1 VEQLIETFDINLS
14 SLIAQVVN
22 FTILLLILSV
32 FAYKPIMK
40 LLDERSNKIKES
52 LEMAETVKAQA
63 QEAGEETKK
72 RISEA
77 VREGQEIIGRA
88 VKSGEELRQKAQ
100 ADAVVDGENI
110 ITRARAEIKQER
122 DEAIDGV
129 RREFADL
136 TILAAGKVID
146 RSLDEKTHR
155 ELIDEILEK
164 SDTLKKG

>member
-1 VEQLIETFDINLS
+1 MEQLIETFDINLS

-63 QEAGEETKK
+63 QEAGEETRK

-77 VREGQEIIGRA
+77 VKEGQEIIGRA

-100 ADAVVDGENI
+100 AG
-110 ITRARAEIKQER
+110 R
-122 DEAIDGV
+122 
-129 RREFADL
+129 
-136 TILAAGKVID
+136 KVI
-146 RSLDEKTHR
+146 T
-155 ELIDEILEK
+155 
-164 SDTLKKG
+164 